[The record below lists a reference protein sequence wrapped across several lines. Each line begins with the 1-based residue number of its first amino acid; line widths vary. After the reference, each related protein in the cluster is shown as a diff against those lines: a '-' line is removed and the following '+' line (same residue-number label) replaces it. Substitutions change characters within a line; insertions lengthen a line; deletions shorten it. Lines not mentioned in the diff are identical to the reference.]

1 MNNDN
6 RPAKPARIYISPPHM
21 SAQDRELLLEAFDS
35 NWIAPMGPQVEA
47 FEREFAEKIGVK
59 HVVALSSGT
68 AALHLAMMLLD
79 LGPGDEVAT
88 ATLTFAA
95 AANVI
100 CYVGAAPVF
109 IDSQKSS
116 WNLDP
121 DLLAEELDGAARRG
135 RPIKAVLAVD
145 VLGQCADYDPIRAL
159 CRWHEIP
166 LVEDAAEALGATYC
180 GRPAGTFGQI
190 GCFSFN
196 GNKIITTSSGG
207 MLATASR
214 TLADR
219 ARFLATQARGPL
231 PYYEHAEIGYNYR
244 MSNLLA
250 ALGRGQLRVLDERV
264 RQRRR
269 NFRFYRR
276 ALGDLPGIAFMPE
289 YATGTIDPL
298 ADLYH
303 GRPCAVRRHAR
314 RHTPG
319 AGTREHRVA
328 PRLEADAPAT
338 GLHRLPQPRGR
349 RCPAAFRAGP
359 VPSQRFQPERR
370 RSDPDRPDHPR
381 NGQTSAV
388 DDSPRGLPNPSR
400 GDGASPPPAASEYVT
415 GALRP
420 EMPITLCL

>member
-6 RPAKPARIYISPPHM
+6 RPAKSARIYISPPHM

-68 AALHLAMMLLD
+68 AALHLAMILLD

-95 AANVI
+95 VANVI

-145 VLGQCADYDPIRAL
+145 VLGQCADYDAIRAL

-207 MLATASR
+207 VLATASR

-289 YATGTIDPL
+289 LPQGRSTRWLTCITVDPAQFGATREDMRLALERENIESRPVWKPMHLQPVFAGCRSRGGDVARRLFEQGLCLPSGSNLNGDDLTRIVRIIRATGKHRPL
-298 ADLYH
+298 T
-303 GRPCAVRRHAR
+303 
-314 RHTPG
+314 TPP
-319 AGTREHRVA
+319 V
-328 PRLEADAPAT
+328 DS
-338 GLHRLPQPRGR
+338 QPRR
-349 RCPAAFRAGP
+349 AATARLLRQQRA
-359 VPSQRFQPERR
+359 
-370 RSDPDRPDHPR
+370 
-381 NGQTSAV
+381 N
-388 DDSPRGLPNPSR
+388 
-400 GDGASPPPAASEYVT
+400 
-415 GALRP
+415 
-420 EMPITLCL
+420 M